1 LFSDDYPAA
10 IPGCQRKAPIGCIPI
25 ALARTH
31 AAFLAGWPPG
41 PPGMR
46 PLTARDGTKRAS
58 PAAPIWSTTLF
69 RPGRPLLSVPAPRP
83 ERRPQ
88 EWMAEIMPGWGSS
101 TTAIC
106 GGGPPACPARSQR
119 GKRHF
124 PLRSLQ
130 RRRAPRVGMHRRI
143 RLHLTPIRGSVRLG
157 SRSVTK

>member
-1 LFSDDYPAA
+1 MIILPRFRDVNGRLLSGASRLRWQEPMRRFSRDGP
-10 IPGCQRKAPIGCIPI
+10 
-25 ALARTH
+25 LA
-31 AAFLAGWPPG
+31 

-106 GGGPPACPARSQR
+106 GGGSPACPARSQR

-143 RLHLTPIRGSVRLG
+143 CLHLTPIRGSVRLG